1 MIGMFRALACIALAS
16 LFASAPQALAQG
28 AGYPRQPVKVLVP
41 YAPGGLPDTVAR
53 VVGQRLSEKWG
64 QPVVIENKPGG
75 NGVVSAQAL
84 MSSPPDGYTLMIT
97 DMSMFVINPFIY
109 SKLPYDPQKDFTNIS
124 LMARAPL
131 FLAVHPSMPVKN
143 FQEFVALAK
152 AKPGTLT
159 YGSSGIGSIHHLTFE
174 AIKSSLGI
182 DVLHV
187 PFKGTGQSVPAVV
200 SNQVSAV
207 FSAFPSLAGFTK
219 EGKLRLIAV
228 NSRERSSL
236 APEVATIAETDI
248 PGFDFAPTIGVWG
261 PAGLPAAIAAKIAAD
276 TDEVLKEPAMRERL
290 HVLGIDPVGLGPQAF
305 SEQLAADRVRY
316 KQAVEVARAKAD

>member
-1 MIGMFRALACIALAS
+1 MKGGLRTAAGFALAS
-16 LFASAPQALAQG
+16 FLAVAPASFAQG
-28 AGYPRQPVKVLVP
+28 VAYPKQAVKVLVP

-53 VVGQRLSEKWG
+53 VVGQKLSDKWG
-64 QPVVIENKPGG
+64 QAVVIENRPGG

-84 MSSPPDGYTLMIT
+84 MASPADGYTLLVT

-109 SKLPYDPQKDFTNIS
+109 AKLPYDPQKDFTAIS
-124 LMARAPL
+124 LVARAPL

-152 AKPGTLT
+152 ARPGTLS

-174 AIKSSLGI
+174 SIKAALGI

-219 EGKLRLIAV
+219 EGKLKLIAV
-228 NSRERSSL
+228 NSKERSSL
-236 APEVATIAETDI
+236 APDVATIAETSI
-248 PGFDFAPTIGVWG
+248 PGFDFAPVIGVWG
-261 PAGLPAAIAAKIAAD
+261 PAGMPAGVADKIAAD
-276 TDEVLKEPAMRERL
+276 VSEVLTDPAMKERL
-290 HVLGIDPVGLGPQAF
+290 HVLGIDAVGLGPAAF
-305 SEQLAADRVRY
+305 TQQLAADRVRY
-316 KQAVEVARAKAD
+316 EQAVKVAQAKAD